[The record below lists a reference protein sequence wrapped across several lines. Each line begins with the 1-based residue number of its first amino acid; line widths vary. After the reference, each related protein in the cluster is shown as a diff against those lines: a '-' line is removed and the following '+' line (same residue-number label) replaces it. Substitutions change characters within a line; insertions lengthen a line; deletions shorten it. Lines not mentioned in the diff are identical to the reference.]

1 MKTHKQLKQE
11 LSYIGTDSSNLHCC
25 ECITIAE
32 YGNIRFIAMSDCLD
46 HKNIF
51 VNYEVG
57 FWYDWDE
64 PKGGDLQYFNKK
76 KNGIVYSD
84 EDCYNQALEE
94 FKFQSLI
101 HKGFKS

>member
-11 LSYIGTDSSNLHCC
+11 LIQGKTYSDCS

-32 YGNIRFIAMSDCLD
+32 YGNIRLIAMSDCLD

-64 PKGGDLQYFNKK
+64 PRGTDLQYFNKI
-76 KNGIVYSD
+76 KNGINYSD
-84 EDCYNQALEE
+84 EECYNQALEE
-94 FKFQSLI
+94 FKFQALI